1 MEDQDS
7 IFSDIKATEVEA
19 SLEQRFLANFIDII
33 IEVIILV
40 GIYLLLPND
49 VLSRAVNNPFIAYP
63 AIFVLLF
70 AYRVTSLL
78 LYGKTIGM
86 VLSRTKYLNKKLD
99 PLSVKEKIL
108 GVFIGKAAGIKRYK
122 IN

>member
-7 IFSDIKATEVEA
+7 IFSDMKVTEVEA
-19 SLEQRFLANFIDII
+19 SLEQRFLANFIDLV
-33 IEVIILV
+33 IEAIILV
-40 GIYLLLPND
+40 TIYLLMPND
-49 VLSRAVNNPFIAYP
+49 VLSRVINNPFIAYP

-86 VLSRTKYLNKKLD
+86 ALSRTKYLNRKLES
-99 PLSVKEKIL
+99 LSVKEKIL

-122 IN
+122 II